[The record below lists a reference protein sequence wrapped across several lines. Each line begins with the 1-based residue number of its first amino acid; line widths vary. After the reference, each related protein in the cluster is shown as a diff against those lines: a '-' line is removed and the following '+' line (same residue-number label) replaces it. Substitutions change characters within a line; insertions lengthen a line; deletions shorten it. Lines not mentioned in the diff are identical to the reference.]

1 MPVTGLGNTSN
12 SIRYCAKSTIKSRI
26 ASFSENVTF
35 LVLPSITGRLPSRH
49 VDRSGIPIPSNIKL
63 ADPEFNKPAAIEA
76 LLGEYLFYKLLCVGQ
91 IRLPNGRC
99 VLQKTRLGW
108 LISGETNCQ
117 HNSFRSAKCHLANHD
132 LNDQVANFW
141 KIEECPSEKHFS
153 LEEKACE
160 QHFQDNTYR
169 DDQGRYVVRLPF
181 NKTLSQLGT
190 SGKMALKRFYTLE
203 NRLESQPELKQ
214 QYKEFI
220 NEYLQLGHMSLVK
233 QDCVD
238 EGFYL
243 LHHAVLKSTS
253 SRTRLRVVFDASA
266 KSSSGISLND
276 TLLVGPTI
284 QDDIFQLITRFR
296 THNYV
301 LTVDI
306 EKMFRQVRIHATDA
320 KFQKILWRNS
330 KDDTVQTYQLDTVT
344 YGTAPAPFLA
354 VRTLTQLAEDEG
366 QAFPLAADALKHD
379 FYGAFD
385 KCNKLISL
393 NPFLDDKGI
402 IRVGGRLRNA
412 DIKYTQRYPIILP
425 KSHPVTALITQ
436 FEHQQTLHSG
446 IQGTL
451 NAVRQRYWP
460 VDGKNMTRH
469 IIRKCLRCF
478 KAKPTGPPDYLMG
491 NLPRDRLVATRPFE
505 NTGVDYCGP
514 LFVKEKRFRNQKRL
528 KVYGAVF
535 ICFVTKAVHSELV
548 SDLTTEAFLAALNR
562 FFSRRGRSKNIY
574 SDNATNFIGAKNE
587 IAELLTLVRSRD
599 HNDQVARHLANVGIV
614 WHCSPPRSPHFGG
627 LWEAAV
633 KSFKHHLIRTV
644 GDTLLTYEQLN
655 TYVVQ
660 IEAILNSRPLTPL
673 SSDPNDL
680 QSLTPAH
687 FLIGE
692 SLTSL
697 PEHDFT
703 TIATNRLSLWQH
715 IQRIKQHF
723 WTRWHKEYLNE
734 LSIRSKWKSGAS
746 DAIKVDMLVL
756 LRDETLPA
764 MRWPLGRV
772 MEIHPGHDGVVRV
785 ATIKTANGVYKRSV
799 KKLCPL
805 PTQVA

>member
-1 MPVTGLGNTSN
+1 MTDKFIHNLAWLYGPEWLVRDEDTWPNMSLPTIEIPEKRSNVSLFSKLVLEREDIFFRISSFSKLQRVVAYCLRFKELELNKGNHKGSL
-12 SIRYCAKSTIKSRI
+12 SVIELRI
-26 ASFSENVTF
+26 ALERIIKRTQAQTFHSEF
-35 LVLPSITGRLPSRH
+35 EQL
-49 VDRSGIPIPSNIKL
+49 K
-63 ADPEFNKPAAIEA
+63 
-76 LLGEYLFYKLLCVGQ
+76 
-91 IRLPNGRC
+91 
-99 VLQKTRLGW
+99 
-108 LISGETNCQ
+108 
-117 HNSFRSAKCHLANHD
+117 AKGPLD
-132 LNDQVANFW
+132 
-141 KIEECPSEKHFS
+141 
-153 LEEKACE
+153 
-160 QHFQDNTYR
+160 
-169 DDQGRYVVRLPF
+169 
-181 NKTLSQLGT
+181 
-190 SGKMALKRFYTLE
+190 KR
-203 NRLESQPELKQ
+203 
-214 QYKEFI
+214 
-220 NEYLQLGHMSLVK
+220 
-233 QDCVD
+233 
-238 EGFYL
+238 
-243 LHHAVLKSTS
+243 
-253 SRTRLRVVFDASA
+253 
-266 KSSSGISLND
+266 
-276 TLLVGPTI
+276 
-284 QDDIFQLITRFR
+284 
-296 THNYV
+296 
-301 LTVDI
+301 
-306 EKMFRQVRIHATDA
+306 
-320 KFQKILWRNS
+320 
-330 KDDTVQTYQLDTVT
+330 
-344 YGTAPAPFLA
+344 
-354 VRTLTQLAEDEG
+354 
-366 QAFPLAADALKHD
+366 
-379 FYGAFD
+379 
-385 KCNKLISL
+385 NKLINL

-412 DIKYTQRYPIILP
+412 DIKYAQRYPIILP
-425 KSHPVTALITQ
+425 KSHPVTTLIIQ
-436 FEHQQTLHSG
+436 FEHQQTLLSG
-446 IQGTL
+446 IQGAL

-528 KVYGAVF
+528 KVYVAVF
-535 ICFVTKAVHSELV
+535 MCFVTKAVHLELV

-599 HNDQVARHLANVGIV
+599 HNDQVARHLTNVGIV

-703 TIATNRLSLWQH
+703 TIATNN
-715 IQRIKQHF
+715 IIF
-723 WTRWHKEYLNE
+723 
-734 LSIRSKWKSGAS
+734 
-746 DAIKVDMLVL
+746 
-756 LRDETLPA
+756 
-764 MRWPLGRV
+764 
-772 MEIHPGHDGVVRV
+772 V
-785 ATIKTANGVYKRSV
+785 ATHTAY
-799 KKLCPL
+799 
-805 PTQVA
+805 